1 MNIKF
6 LDIKPDHSTQLS
18 PSEGLP
24 ERVHVFDKKSI
35 EAVNTALAAK
45 RPLLIRGEPGIGK
58 SQLARAVAKELGRA
72 FVQHVIDAHCEPR
85 DLLWHLDV
93 VQRLADAQLGNAL
106 GEDKDILKTKLALK
120 NYLHPRPLWWAF
132 NWEDAKQQADN
143 ERLQLPHPHQEEPEC
158 KPENGCVLLI
168 DEIDKAEMD
177 VPNGL
182 LEALGEGR
190 FTPTG
195 RAEPVTVSKNVP
207 PLVMITT
214 NEERRL
220 PNAFLRRCLVLYLSL
235 PKEQEA
241 LQAVLVKRGLAHFP
255 DLGKTVLE
263 TAASQ
268 LIKDR
273 QAAKAQQLQPLPG
286 QAEYLDLLRAV
297 HERAK
302 GNKDKPLEL
311 LNAVAPFVVKKYLGE
326 GA

>member
-1 MNIKF
+1 MKF
-6 LDIKPDHSTQLS
+6 LDIQAEHKTKLS
-18 PSEGLP
+18 SSEGLP
-24 ERVHVFDKKSI
+24 EQVHVFDKKSI

-58 SQLARAVAKELGRA
+58 SQLARAAAKELGRV

-106 GEDKDILKTKLALK
+106 EEDKNSLQTKLALC

-132 NWEDAKQQADN
+132 DWQDAARQADN
-143 ERLQLPHPHQEEPEC
+143 ERLRLPHPHQEENEC

-195 RAEPVTVSKNVP
+195 RAKPVTVNKHIPP
-207 PLVMITT
+207 PLVIITT

-235 PKEQEA
+235 PKDTDA
-241 LQAVLVKRGLAHFP
+241 LKALLIQRGEAHFP
-255 DLGKTVLE
+255 GLEQSVLH
-263 TAASQ
+263 AAAEQ
-268 LIKDR
+268 LSKDR

-297 HERAK
+297 EERAK
-302 GNKDKPLEL
+302 GDTEKQLKL
-311 LNAVAPFVVKKYLGE
+311 LKAVAPFVVKKYLGE